1 MASRNA
7 RRKKRRANKKEAR
20 RRSRL
25 EQARDGAA
33 IVGGLGIGAGGTL
46 VGVSALRTSRSFGKL
61 SKGIDSTAKDVA
73 RSARRSS
80 DAFNSSV
87 KETSKAAKKSSKAAN
102 KSSKAFNDEMQ
113 KTASLARD
121 ELRKV
126 SKAAEQAK
134 QMPRSIRRKLRATL
148 KEQFTTFP
156 SFRKARRKIFRFD
169 QGQLMTEFDRLEDDF
184 KGAES
189 SRVRGSLKRSKRLA
203 QDVSDVARGR
213 GRRKDLAGREKK
225 RVWESARFKD
235 GVLDAA
241 VVAGLA
247 SGAYI
252 AANRKG
258 NGRRG
263 LKKAAK
269 EDFDWLKKTLSTP
282 IGKRNARNRI
292 VRSVR
297 RRVMGFEALPQK
309 TGPERLLEFASKEDW
324 EITPVSRR
332 VARVRAPGARKRNR
346 REKTWSEKKA
356 NRDKIAMATTIGGIL
371 ASGLVV
377 RGMSRRKMNALMKK
391 VEAAEAGERTA
402 RSALRK
408 EQVSQKEATRPRGTE
423 QRGNREKPGATP
435 PSESVNKKPAAMRSS
450 RRRRRSKII
459 KTTGPTPIAN
469 RGRTPIANRASN
481 RVLLINGRN

>member
-33 IVGGLGIGAGGTL
+33 IVGGLGVGVGGTL

-80 DAFNSSV
+80 DAFNSSA
-87 KETSKAAKKSSKAAN
+87 KEASKAAK

-169 QGQLMTEFDRLEDDF
+169 QGQLVTEFDRLEDDF

-189 SRVRGSLKRSKRLA
+189 SKVRGSLKRSKRLA

-225 RVWESARFKD
+225 RVWESARFKE
-235 GVLDAA
+235 GMLDAA

-258 NGRRG
+258 KGRRG

-297 RRVMGFEALPQK
+297 RRVMGFEALREK

-356 NRDKIAMATTIGGIL
+356 NRDKIAMASTIGGIL

-408 EQVSQKEATRPRGTE
+408 EQVSQREATRSRGTE
-423 QRGNREKPGATP
+423 QRGNREKPGEMP
-435 PSESVNKKPAAMRSS
+435 PSKSGKPPAAMRSKRK
-450 RRRRRSKII
+450 RRTSTKSKGRTR
-459 KTTGPTPIAN
+459 TTGN
-469 RGRTPIANRASN
+469 YRGVGKTSN
-481 RVLLINGRN
+481 RLTLYNGRN